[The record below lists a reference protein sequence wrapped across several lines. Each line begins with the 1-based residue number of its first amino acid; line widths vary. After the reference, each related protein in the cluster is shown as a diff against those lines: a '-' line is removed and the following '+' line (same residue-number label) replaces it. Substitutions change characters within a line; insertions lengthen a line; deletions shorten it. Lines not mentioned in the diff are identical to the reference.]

1 MNNTPNPKMSA
12 QEYCLRWKYHHSN
25 LQQMFSNL
33 LERESYTDV
42 TLACEG
48 KTLRAHKMVLSA
60 CSTYFDSIF
69 SEYSEKNPIVI
80 LKDVKY
86 MDMKSLVNF
95 MYRGEINVQ
104 NSHLS
109 SLLKTAEDLRIKGLA
124 QMSWPADGPGND
136 QIKEETKGNG
146 SDGQW
151 KQRTSDDG
159 SASQVSVSN
168 GSESPASKR
177 KRPNS
182 YSPKIANESG
192 EEQSHWDQDDSEPEI
207 ISNPD
212 PLASDDRGYGNMMP
226 HNTSQETF
234 NDHEADTG
242 YNNTGDVHDSQPT
255 IEPVAPPPPPP
266 PPPTSSNAPLSERFR
281 DVVKMNDYLVSG
293 RRPQFWEEGFT
304 RNVMEAIRNK
314 EIEMK
319 AGAEILGVS
328 YGTLYGR
335 YREAFGCLKHPY
347 RVRDFWSEPGPAG
360 VLGKLQRKEIT
371 LFRAAEILNVTVATL
386 ANYLSTLRQEE
397 ASPYTLRDTLL
408 MDDGNRDGMLMGH
421 MEDSYIPHHQLI
433 KQEAHIGMGVTDDD
447 LDPENSHGAV

>member
-1 MNNTPNPKMSA
+1 MSSA

-69 SEYSEKNPIVI
+69 SEYDEKNPIVI
-80 LKDVKY
+80 LRDVKY

-95 MYRGEINVQ
+95 MYRGEINVH
-104 NSHLS
+104 NAHLT

-124 QMSWPADGPGND
+124 QMSWPADSNES
-136 QIKEETKGNG
+136 IKDGAQGNG
-146 SDGQW
+146 SEGQW
-151 KQRTSDDG
+151 KQRPSDEG
-159 SASQVSVSN
+159 VSVSN
-168 GSESPASKR
+168 GSESPAHKR

-182 YSPKIANESG
+182 YSPKVSNESG
-192 EEQSHWDQDDSEPEI
+192 EEQSQWEQDDSEPEI
-207 ISNPD
+207 IPN
-212 PLASDDRGYGNMMP
+212 SDTPADKSYGNDAP
-226 HNTSQETF
+226 HNSSQEVF
-234 NDHEADTG
+234 GELDRNDGAYNDTS
-242 YNNTGDVHDSQPT
+242 DVQDSQPT
-255 IEPVAPPPPPP
+255 IEPVPHPPPPPL
-266 PPPTSSNAPLSERFR
+266 PPTTSANLPLPERFR
-281 DVVKMNDYLVSG
+281 DVIKMNDYLVSG
-293 RRPQFWEEGFT
+293 RRPQFWEEPFT

-347 RVRDFWSEPGPAG
+347 RVRDFWSEPGPSG
-360 VLGKLQRKEIT
+360 VLAKLQRKEIS

-386 ANYLSTLRQEE
+386 ANYLSTLRQEDSSHYGRNDFGRE
-397 ASPYTLRDTLL
+397 
-408 MDDGNRDGMLMGH
+408 MDDMNRDGLYMGH
-421 MEDSYIPHHQLI
+421 MEDPFQLPTHNQLI
-433 KQEAHIGMGVTDDD
+433 KQEALLSMGVTDED
-447 LDPENSHGAV
+447 LDPDIGHGAV